1 MIKTIFADNYRTFVN
16 AKVPLNKF
24 QLIVGKNGSG
34 KTALFDIVVLLKKLV
49 SSNERVD
56 SLFFESSLCR
66 WMPDKNIQTYGLE
79 LEDQGHVYR
88 YELGLI
94 YESKKAHISYE
105 SLNYNGE
112 PLFKTTNGTTQLY
125 RDDHKTGP
133 SYPAHTALSGLG
145 IVQERA
151 DNTKLSRF
159 KQQLKEISLLHLNPY
174 SIRATSDGE
183 EMELDCDMS
192 NFASWFQYANN
203 MHPNYAT
210 QANDVLE
217 RMIPGFS
224 FLRMEGIP
232 SRKDLQAIFT
242 IGDRSIPFRFCER
255 ELSEGQRALI
265 CWVMAVCLNPSKI
278 LLLDEPSNFISG
290 GELLDLLQL
299 IERKL
304 EKQELAQAVIISHNP
319 TVIDG
324 TPAEILKVCRKNDI
338 WETEYQEFSSEE
350 GLSAK
355 ISEQINL
362 GWF

>member
-1 MIKTIFADNYRTFVN
+1 MIKTISADNYRTFVN
-16 AKVPLNKF
+16 TKVQLDQF

-34 KTALFDIVVLLKKLV
+34 KTSLFDVVALLKKLV
-49 SSNERVD
+49 SFNERVD

-66 WMPDKNIQTYGLE
+66 WMPDKNIQIYGLE
-79 LEDQGHVYR
+79 IEDQGNIYG
-88 YELGLI
+88 YALELI
-94 YESKKAHISYE
+94 YESKKSHIRSE
-105 SLNYNGE
+105 SLNYNGK
-112 PLFKTTNGTTQLY
+112 PLFKTEGGTTQLY
-125 RDDHKTGP
+125 RDDHKLGP

-145 IVQERA
+145 IVQERT
-151 DNTKLSRF
+151 DNAKLSRF
-159 KQQLKEISLLHLNPY
+159 KQRLKEISLLRLNPY

-183 EMELDCDMS
+183 EMELDRDMS
-192 NFASWFQYANN
+192 NFASWFQYVNN
-203 MHPNYAT
+203 MYPNYVSK
-210 QANDVLE
+210 ANEVLE
-217 RMIPGFS
+217 RMIPGFG

-232 SRKDLQAIFT
+232 SRKDLQALFT
-242 IGDRSIPFRFCER
+242 IGNRSIPFRFCER

-304 EKQELAQAVIISHNP
+304 EGGELAQAVIISHNP
-319 TVIDG
+319 TIIDG

-338 WETEYQEFSSEE
+338 WETEFQEFSSEE

-355 ISEQINL
+355 VSEQINL